1 MRTYKTSEIA
11 DIIGIHPN
19 TVRLYEE
26 WKLIPKPE
34 RKANGYRVYTDVHLE
49 QMRFARIAL
58 KGEVMQNGIRKR
70 AVNIIRTSAAGCY
83 EAAIEMTREYI
94 EKIAEEKNRAEE
106 AIEIVSNML
115 AESDRAEEPLQLTR
129 KQTADYLKLTIDTLR
144 NWEMNGLLTIKRKD
158 NGYRVYNRNDILRL
172 KIISSLRCAN
182 YSLTAILRMLNDLS
196 ASSRFDIKSSINIPK
211 ETEYI
216 ISVCDRLLTSLENLE
231 QDAKQMLRQL
241 EYMKSKFKQNPPL

>member
-11 DIIGIHPN
+11 DIIGLHPN

-26 WKLIPKPE
+26 WKFIPKPE

-83 EAAIEMTREYI
+83 EAAIEMTKEYI

-115 AESDRAEEPLQLTR
+115 SESDRAEEPLQLTR

-158 NGYRVYNRNDILRL
+158 NGYRVYNRDDIRRL

-196 ASSRFDIKSSINIPK
+196 ASSHFDIKSSINIPK

-231 QDAKQMLRQL
+231 QDAKQMMLQL
-241 EYMKSKFKQNPPL
+241 EYMKSKFK